1 MSINSKHHCDFTGSA
16 IAVTISHNIRTAPR
30 SHQRATRP
38 RYLGESCSISA
49 INFRVR
55 LCVGP
60 EIPLPP
66 LASFGW
72 EIQLH
77 SCICLRSVQSA
88 ETLLPI
94 ASWGRSCF
102 SALGRSLLWPPL
114 STFLSQSRRCSSVS
128 VQVLRALVRFKACV
142 PCVVNPPRCD
152 SLLSRVRHFLGRFS
166 AVLPSLGVL
175 ARLPASSILGQ
186 CRPIAYGGCELVS
199 LKRTPTSPTPPP

>member
-38 RYLGESCSISA
+38 QYLGESCSISA

-72 EIQLH
+72 EIQLY
-77 SCICLRSVQSA
+77 SCICLRSLQSA

-94 ASWGRSCF
+94 ASWGRGCF
-102 SALGRSLLWPPL
+102 FRSGKI
-114 STFLSQSRRCSSVS
+114 FAV
-128 VQVLRALVRFKACV
+128 A
-142 PCVVNPPRCD
+142 
-152 SLLSRVRHFLGRFS
+152 S
-166 AVLPSLGVL
+166 AVDFSLPVSPLLFRIGSGVAGFGPVQSLCAL
-175 ARLPASSILGQ
+175 R
-186 CRPIAYGGCELVS
+186 R
-199 LKRTPTSPTPPP
+199 